1 MLKWY
6 EENGINDDVVIS
18 SRVRLARNIAK
29 YHFSKKLD
37 DQTATVLVD
46 EVVKAFDGYS
56 DELGQYYSCNPN
68 NLSEIERLAMVE
80 RHILSPAMSNK
91 IQATGLIMSENESAS
106 IMVNEE
112 DHVRIQALTGG
123 MNIEKAYAM
132 ANDLDDYADEL
143 LGFAFD
149 EKYGYLTSCPTNVGT
164 GLRASYMVFLPALGG
179 ANKINRLSD
188 EVAKYGITLRGI
200 YGEGTN
206 GLGNIYQI
214 SNQKTMGSTE
224 QEIINNLNS
233 IVVQVIKQERKRR
246 EFLLAN
252 NYDEIEDQVYRSYGV
267 LKYTRQINS
276 KDAMT
281 LLAQIKFG
289 VDTGIIRFT
298 EEFHIYEMMMAIQPF
313 SLQCHNGK
321 YVGSN
326 VRDKL
331 RAEYLNVNLPDIVK

>member
-6 EENGINDDVVIS
+6 EEKGINDDVVIS
-18 SRVRLARNIAK
+18 SRVRLARNISR
-29 YHFSKKLD
+29 YNFSKRLD
-37 DQTATVLVD
+37 DVTASQLVE
-46 EVVKAFDGYS
+46 EVAKAFENYS
-56 DELGQYYSCNPN
+56 DENGGYYTCNPDKM
-68 NLSEIERLAMVE
+68 SEIERLAMVE
-80 RHILSPAMSNK
+80 RHVLSPAMSSK
-91 IQATGLIMSENESAS
+91 KQATGLIMSENESATVM
-106 IMVNEE
+106 INEE
-112 DHVRIQALTGG
+112 DHVRIQGLSGG
-123 MNIEKAYAM
+123 MNIEKAFQM
-132 ANDLDDYADEL
+132 ANELDDYADEK

-188 EVAKYGITLRGI
+188 EVAKYGVTLRGI

-233 IVVQVIKQERKRR
+233 IVIQVIKQERKRR

-281 LLAQIKFG
+281 LLTQIKFG
-289 VDTGIIRFT
+289 VEAGIIHFA
-298 EEFHIYEMMMAIQPF
+298 ENFHIYEMMMAIQPY
-313 SLQCHNGK
+313 SLQCQNGK

-331 RAEYLNVNLPDIVK
+331 RAEYLNKNLPELAK